1 MKGYLTTLGVVIIVI
16 GVVGGSLNLSSSYDE
31 YQRRLQVMRA
41 APGAPVMMFDE
52 AKWGVAR
59 ALSAGV
65 IFGGVIWGSVL
76 MALGWMVKTMEQ
88 VRDALSGKGVGETR
102 EPRSRAP
109 SSSSPGQR

>member
-1 MKGYLTTLGVVIIVI
+1 MKGYLTTLGVVIIVV
-16 GVVGGSLNLSSSYDE
+16 GVIGGSLNLSSSYDE
-31 YQRRLQVMRA
+31 YQRRLQVLSA

-59 ALSAGV
+59 ALSATV

-88 VRDALSGKGVGETR
+88 VRNALSARVAGEAR
-102 EPRSRAP
+102 EPRPDAP
-109 SSSSPGQR
+109 PSSSPGRL

>member
-1 MKGYLTTLGVVIIVI
+1 MKGYLTTLGVVIIVV
-16 GVVGGSLNLSSSYDE
+16 GVIGGSLNLSSSYDE
-31 YQRRLQVMRA
+31 YQRRLQVLQA

-65 IFGGVIWGSVL
+65 IFGGLIWGSVL

-88 VRDALSGKGVGETR
+88 VRDSLGSGVEGGLRK
-102 EPRSRAP
+102 PKSDAP
-109 SSSSPGQR
+109 PSSSPGRP